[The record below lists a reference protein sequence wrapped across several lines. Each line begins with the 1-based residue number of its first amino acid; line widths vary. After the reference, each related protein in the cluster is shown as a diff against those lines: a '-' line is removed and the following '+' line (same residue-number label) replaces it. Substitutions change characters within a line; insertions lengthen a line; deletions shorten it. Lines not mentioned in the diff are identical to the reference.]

1 MYSHDIKAENA
12 VTVTDNKLVFMKTD
26 CTHCIY
32 ISDAAAKLAGCDLQL
47 LSDNHIVVGFKKGDS
62 IIKQG
67 TYSTNVI
74 FLRKG
79 LVKIHITGPYSEQI
93 VKLAKPPTYL
103 GLPTTVGDKINQ
115 YSITALEDTEVCF
128 IDMGTFKE
136 LLKSNDEF
144 AFEIIRSLCRYEI
157 DSFRRCA
164 NRIQKQTRGNL
175 AEVLLDMSNNIFNS
189 DRFTIPLSQAEIGN
203 LIDTSRESVSRML
216 SEFEKDGIIRMQG
229 KHLEIVNKR
238 SLELISQNG

>member
-1 MYSHDIKAENA
+1 
-12 VTVTDNKLVFMKTD
+12 MKTD
-26 CTHCIY
+26 CQLCPY
-32 ISDAAAKLAGCDLQL
+32 ISDAALKLAACDLHQ
-47 LSDNHIVVGFKKGDS
+47 LSDNHIVVSFKKGDS

-128 IDMGTFKE
+128 IDMNTFKD
-136 LLKSNDEF
+136 LLKTNDEF

-175 AEVLLDMSNNIFNS
+175 AEVLLDMSATIFES
-189 DRFTIPLSQAEIGN
+189 DTFTIPLSQSEVGN

-229 KHLEIVNKR
+229 RRITITNKR

>member
-1 MYSHDIKAENA
+1 MIY
-12 VTVTDNKLVFMKTD
+12 MKTD
-26 CTHCIY
+26 CQLCPH
-32 ISDAAAKLAGCDLQL
+32 ISTAASRLSNCDLQL
-47 LSDNHIVVGFKKGDS
+47 LSDNHIVVSFKKGDT

-128 IDMGTFKE
+128 IDMTTFKE
-136 LLKSNDEF
+136 LLKANDEF
-144 AFEIIRSLCRYEI
+144 AFEIIHSLCRYEI
-157 DSFRRCA
+157 ESFRRCA

-175 AEVLLDMSNNIFNS
+175 AEVLLYLSNTIFET
-189 DRFTIPLSQAEIGN
+189 DQFTIPLSQSEIGN

-216 SEFEKDGIIRMQG
+216 SEFEKDGIILTSG
-229 KHLEIVNKR
+229 KHIQIINKQ

>member
-1 MYSHDIKAENA
+1 
-12 VTVTDNKLVFMKTD
+12 MKTD
-26 CTHCIY
+26 CQLCPY
-32 ISDAAAKLAGCDLQL
+32 ISDAALKLASCDLEL
-47 LSDNHIVVGFKKGDS
+47 LTDNHIVVSFKRGDS

-103 GLPTTVGDKINQ
+103 GLPTTVGHKINQ

-128 IDMGTFKE
+128 IDMNTFKE
-136 LLKSNDEF
+136 LLKANDEF

-157 DSFRRCA
+157 ESFRRCA
-164 NRIQKQTRGNL
+164 NRVQKQTKGNL
-175 AEVLLDMSNNIFNS
+175 AEVLLDLANNIYKADS
-189 DRFTIPLSQAEIGN
+189 FTIPLSQSEIGN
-203 LIDTSRESVSRML
+203 LIDTSRESVSRIL
-216 SEFEKDGIIRMQG
+216 SEFEKDGIIQMQG
-229 KHLEIVNKR
+229 KSIEILKKK

>member
-1 MYSHDIKAENA
+1 
-12 VTVTDNKLVFMKTD
+12 MKTD
-26 CTHCIY
+26 CQLCPY
-32 ISDAAAKLAGCDLQL
+32 ISTAASKLAGCDLNL
-47 LSDNHIVVGFKKGDS
+47 LSDNHIVVSFKKGDS

-103 GLPTTVGDKINQ
+103 GLPTTMGDKINQ
-115 YSITALEDTEVCF
+115 YSITALEETEVCF
-128 IDMGTFKE
+128 IDMTTFRE

-144 AFEIIRSLCRYEI
+144 AFEIIHSLCRYEI
-157 DSFRRCA
+157 ESFRRCA

-189 DRFTIPLSQAEIGN
+189 DSFTIPLSQSEIGN

-216 SEFEKDGIIRMQG
+216 SELEKDGIIQVQG
-229 KHLEIVNKR
+229 KHIQIVKKK

>member
-1 MYSHDIKAENA
+1 
-12 VTVTDNKLVFMKTD
+12 MKTD
-26 CTHCIY
+26 CQLCPY
-32 ISDAAAKLAGCDLQL
+32 ISSAALKLASCDLQH
-47 LSDNHIVVGFKKGDS
+47 LSDNHIVVSFKKGDS

-157 DSFRRCA
+157 ESFRRCA

-175 AEVLLDMSNNIFNS
+175 AEVLLDMANNIFNTDS
-189 DRFTIPLSQAEIGN
+189 FVIPLSQSEIGN

-216 SEFEKDGIIRMQG
+216 SEFEKDGIISMQG
-229 KHLEIVNKR
+229 KNIEILKKK

>member
-1 MYSHDIKAENA
+1 
-12 VTVTDNKLVFMKTD
+12 MKTD
-26 CTHCIY
+26 CQLCPY
-32 ISDAAAKLAGCDLQL
+32 ISDADLKLAACDLHL
-47 LSDNHIVVGFKKGDS
+47 LSDNHIVVSFKKGDS

-128 IDMGTFKE
+128 IDMNTFKD
-136 LLKSNDEF
+136 LLKTNDEF

-175 AEVLLDMSNNIFNS
+175 AEVLLDMSATIFES
-189 DRFTIPLSQAEIGN
+189 DTFTIPLSQSEVGN

-229 KHLEIVNKR
+229 RRITITNKR